1 VLNLSESGVVV
12 RVEAR
17 GDYRVAV
24 RYSPYW
30 HASSGCV
37 APRADGMTTLRT
49 ARPGVVSLDFSV
61 NAGRALAVLGG
72 GSGSTCAPGMPLR

>member
-1 VLNLSESGVVV
+1 MV
-12 RVEAR
+12 RVGVP

-30 HASSGCV
+30 HASAGCV
-37 APRADGMTTLRT
+37 APRTDGMTTLRT
-49 ARPGVVSLDFSV
+49 AHAGVVSLDFSL

-72 GSGSTCAPGMPLR
+72 GSGSTCTPAAPLR